1 MTDYPHFPGW
11 KDTLPSLEAAVKMS
25 PKAETL
31 RNKVYQALKTK
42 SMTAD
47 ETADLLGES
56 ILAIRPRFSE
66 LKKMRLIADSGARR
80 RNASGCRATVWVA
93 VPSRTDS
100 KIERDAPS
108 PQKSVPA

>member
-66 LKKMRLIADSGARR
+66 LKKMRLIADSGSRR
-80 RNASGCRATVWVA
+80 KNASGCRATVWVA
-93 VPSRTDS
+93 AMKQENLRS
-100 KIERDAPS
+100 
-108 PQKSVPA
+108 